1 MKYIKNSNYRLLN
14 TKDTYFLVDI
24 TEKNYGKS
32 EKILQLNESAKKI
45 WEYLDIYNNEEE
57 IAKGL
62 FNENDN
68 LFSLEEIQDNVKSII
83 EILGQ
88 KGAICDYEP
97 IGLDVEIKANSFGAF
112 KAKMAQFRQ
121 PLIGVV
127 EITPYCNFSCPHCY
141 VKGFKNVEVL
151 GIDQYK
157 EIAKILRK
165 KGPSNISIRNS
176 AFPSALLILRVSC
189 TSYAS
194 KFSNNTVKSL
204 RSMRSVNSST
214 SSFGT
219 FIRKSS
225 TDRIL
230 PSSSSTDSGDCR
242 RSVSRYSSGSSP
254 IL

>member
-32 EKILQLNESAKKI
+32 EKIFQLNESAKKI

-97 IGLDVEIKANSFGAF
+97 IGLYVEIKAN
-112 KAKMAQFRQ
+112 
-121 PLIGVV
+121 
-127 EITPYCNFSCPHCY
+127 
-141 VKGFKNVEVL
+141 
-151 GIDQYK
+151 
-157 EIAKILRK
+157 
-165 KGPSNISIRNS
+165 
-176 AFPSALLILRVSC
+176 
-189 TSYAS
+189 
-194 KFSNNTVKSL
+194 
-204 RSMRSVNSST
+204 
-214 SSFGT
+214 
-219 FIRKSS
+219 
-225 TDRIL
+225 
-230 PSSSSTDSGDCR
+230 
-242 RSVSRYSSGSSP
+242 
-254 IL
+254 